1 MGSVDGIKLGIGFV
15 TGRPNVCNIINKYY
29 KTIVEQAR
37 RYDANLSITIFIL
50 YDMGYQQTDKTEFYK
65 IIPEVYKDIHIKYI
79 TPENIEEDKK
89 ILKGRYGFSTKEAE
103 FILGHGHAKGRNTV
117 MYYALKRN
125 MDYLLFW
132 DDDEYPVA
140 CLKGENGEI
149 TWVQQDNIFKQLENI
164 EDAEVSVGYHCGYIS
179 PIPYMELDEEIEEN
193 VFKSYIE
200 AISNEL
206 IEWDNIK
213 KVMQKDNGV
222 TYADP
227 EIAKGNGKYEMD
239 LTKGSKWV
247 AGSTLCINLRKIEKI
262 PAFYNPPEAR
272 GEDTFFSMMLD
283 NCKVVKTPVY
293 HFHDGFLKFTGIM
306 SGKFPKRLRRI
317 EPKDQ
322 NVALRFYK
330 ASVGWL
336 KYKPLLLYIRN
347 KKEYRDEINKI
358 RENLKVSI
366 PVMNNIF
373 KDQSFDNLLNV
384 LDIYDQNVQ
393 KHYKDFQEANR
404 IWNKIKMNIANL

>member
-37 RYDANLSITIFIL
+37 RYDENISITIFIL

-373 KDQSFDNLLNV
+373 KDQSFENLLNV

>member
-37 RYDANLSITIFIL
+37 RYDENISITIFIL

-179 PIPYMELDEEIEEN
+179 PIPYVELDEEIEEN

>member
-37 RYDANLSITIFIL
+37 RYDENISITIFIL

-306 SGKFPKRLRRI
+306 SGKFPKKLRRI

>member
-29 KTIVEQAR
+29 KTIIEQAR
-37 RYDANLSITIFIL
+37 RYDENISITIFIL

>member
-37 RYDANLSITIFIL
+37 RYDENISITIFIL

-347 KKEYRDEINKI
+347 KKEYRNEINKI

>member
-37 RYDANLSITIFIL
+37 RYDENISITIFIL

-306 SGKFPKRLRRI
+306 SGKFPKKLRRI

-373 KDQSFDNLLNV
+373 KDQSFDNLLNI

>member
-1 MGSVDGIKLGIGFV
+1 MRSVDGIKLGIGFV

-29 KTIVEQAR
+29 KTIIEQAR
-37 RYDANLSITIFIL
+37 RYDENISITIFIL
-50 YDMGYQQTDKTEFYK
+50 YDMGYQQSDKTEFYK

-179 PIPYMELDEEIEEN
+179 PIPYMELDEEIEET

>member
-37 RYDANLSITIFIL
+37 RYDENISITIFIL

-179 PIPYMELDEEIEEN
+179 PIPYMELDEEIEET

-247 AGSTLCINLRKIEKI
+247 AG
-262 PAFYNPPEAR
+262 
-272 GEDTFFSMMLD
+272 
-283 NCKVVKTPVY
+283 
-293 HFHDGFLKFTGIM
+293 
-306 SGKFPKRLRRI
+306 
-317 EPKDQ
+317 
-322 NVALRFYK
+322 
-330 ASVGWL
+330 
-336 KYKPLLLYIRN
+336 
-347 KKEYRDEINKI
+347 
-358 RENLKVSI
+358 
-366 PVMNNIF
+366 
-373 KDQSFDNLLNV
+373 
-384 LDIYDQNVQ
+384 
-393 KHYKDFQEANR
+393 
-404 IWNKIKMNIANL
+404 

>member
-37 RYDANLSITIFIL
+37 RYDENISITIFIL

>member
-1 MGSVDGIKLGIGFV
+1 
-15 TGRPNVCNIINKYY
+15 
-29 KTIVEQAR
+29 
-37 RYDANLSITIFIL
+37 
-50 YDMGYQQTDKTEFYK
+50 
-65 IIPEVYKDIHIKYI
+65 
-79 TPENIEEDKK
+79 
-89 ILKGRYGFSTKEAE
+89 
-103 FILGHGHAKGRNTV
+103 
-117 MYYALKRN
+117 
-125 MDYLLFW
+125 
-132 DDDEYPVA
+132 
-140 CLKGENGEI
+140 
-149 TWVQQDNIFKQLENI
+149 
-164 EDAEVSVGYHCGYIS
+164 
-179 PIPYMELDEEIEEN
+179 
-193 VFKSYIE
+193 
-200 AISNEL
+200 
-206 IEWDNIK
+206 
-213 KVMQKDNGV
+213 
-222 TYADP
+222 
-227 EIAKGNGKYEMD
+227 
-239 LTKGSKWV
+239 
-247 AGSTLCINLRKIEKI
+247 
-262 PAFYNPPEAR
+262 
-272 GEDTFFSMMLD
+272 MMLD

-347 KKEYRDEINKI
+347 KKEYRNEINKI

>member
-1 MGSVDGIKLGIGFV
+1 MRSVDGIKLGIGFV

-37 RYDANLSITIFIL
+37 RYDENISITIFIL

-117 MYYALKRN
+117 MFYALKRN

-247 AGSTLCINLRKIEKI
+247 AGSTLCINLRKLEKI